1 MSIDRD
7 EEKGKMIVY
16 LFYILIAIA
25 LLCAAQG
32 IIKLIE
38 YLNRVL

>member
-7 EEKGKMIVY
+7 EEKGKMKGY
-16 LFYILIAIA
+16 LFYMLIAVV

-32 IIKLIE
+32 LIKLIE
-38 YLNRVL
+38 YLDKVL